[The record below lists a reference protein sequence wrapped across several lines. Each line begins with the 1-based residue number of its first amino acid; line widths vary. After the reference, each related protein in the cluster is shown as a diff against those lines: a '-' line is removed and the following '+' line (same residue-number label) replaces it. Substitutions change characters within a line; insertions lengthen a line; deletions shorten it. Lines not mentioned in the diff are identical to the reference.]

1 MEKINVEKIYGDLKN
16 VSGEKKAKEF
26 IFNLSK
32 ELKTFQSRLK
42 NIIELIINKYYKR
55 ISPETLIKLKEIND
69 LCSIVD
75 KLSNKKESI
84 KDIDQY
90 FNDFKLKINN
100 KLNEIHNL
108 KSEKESNNFLQEKEE
123 NFDDALWIPK
133 ELLDVSHAI
142 NEKFQELDFSF
153 LDGIKNNSH
162 DSRKDKNNDVLQIVN
177 NEENEDI
184 FLINGKEVDDESFLK
199 ALKSKI

>member
-42 NIIELIINKYYKR
+42 NIIEVIINKYYKR
-55 ISPETLIKLKEIND
+55 ISPETLIKLKEINN

-100 KLNEIHNL
+100 KLDQIQNL
-108 KSEKESNNFLQEKEE
+108 KNEKQTNNFLKEEE

-133 ELLDVSHAI
+133 ELLGVSHAI

-153 LDGIKNNSH
+153 LNGIKNNSY
-162 DSRKDKNNDVLQIVN
+162 DSNKNKNNDVLQIVN
-177 NEENEDI
+177 NDENEDI